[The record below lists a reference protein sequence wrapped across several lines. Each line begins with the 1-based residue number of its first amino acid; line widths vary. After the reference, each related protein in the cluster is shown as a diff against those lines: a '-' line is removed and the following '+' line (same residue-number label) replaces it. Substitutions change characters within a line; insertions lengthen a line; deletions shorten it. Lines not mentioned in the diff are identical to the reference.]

1 MIPDT
6 KIVIALDSTQI
17 VEYMWCPRAW
27 WYRYKEGLALP
38 YQHKTALDYGSI
50 IHGLLETYY
59 NLRGLN
65 SKESPDIHA
74 KAALDMLNTKDYW
87 KDFGVTQ
94 EEWQF
99 LQMRYIQY
107 MLFYRAKGD
116 FVPLVNKNGVPA
128 VELGFSKIL
137 FENESRIY
145 IVEGR
150 IDLISKFEDKL
161 FFTDHKTQGTKKDLY
176 GFKTQF
182 LTYAWA
188 TGLSDGLINY
198 VGTTKEPNKD
208 TFRRQHINFPKHMI
222 DLWKDQMTG
231 IFNDIYYQ
239 THELSEKAPIENSDR
254 AFGRRL
260 TSCAGAFESNP
271 CQYIP
276 ICTSQTL
283 EMKQS
288 IKKFNFV
295 ESKIWRPWE

>member
-1 MIPDT
+1 MDYLKLTIIFVALTLKSHLTFTQKRRLICSIPKT
-6 KIVIALDSTQI
+6 IGKILESRKKSGNFSKCVIS
-17 VEYMWCPRAW
+17 
-27 WYRYKEGLALP
+27 
-38 YQHKTALDYGSI
+38 
-50 IHGLLETYY
+50 
-59 NLRGLN
+59 
-65 SKESPDIHA
+65 
-74 KAALDMLNTKDYW
+74 NTC
-87 KDFGVTQ
+87 F
-94 EEWQF
+94 F
-99 LQMRYIQY
+99 I
-107 MLFYRAKGD
+107 AKGD